1 MNSKPTRVFSTSG
14 TLVGVA
20 VPLDLQ
26 ELAGEGFSST
36 YAEVHNL
43 DLLNDYTV
51 TIQGF
56 PFILPALRALRLPS
70 FINVF
75 SINGTGDYIVLAGD
89 NPAVETSQ
97 TALPSLTSP
106 AQPVSVVTAVTPDNV
121 TLENVGPVTQVKDL
135 GISTAKLAALAVTG
149 AKLAASAVDTS
160 KLADLAATF
169 NKVGSGVNQNP
180 GRGAAVIF
188 DSTGVIV
195 GDRLTLT
202 FAGAPVI
209 YEFTNGGAPAPGTIG
224 VDIPTIVA
232 ALPAAVLANQP
243 LVSCSGT
250 AGVFWMGIS
259 VLSLV
264 QAATTLTAVSTGLT
278 VVENIAPVGE
288 ARVGL
293 EFHQWSITAL
303 NAAAGYPIYHSGTI
317 AAKWFMETTV
327 GGTQL
332 STVGIGFTPL
342 ATGDGITV
350 SGSGTVGNIMHVLL
364 AITY

>member
-1 MNSKPTRVFSTSG
+1 MSSKPTRVYSTSG

-20 VPLDLQ
+20 VPFDLQ

-36 YAEVHNL
+36 YAEIHNL

-56 PFILPALRALRLPS
+56 PFTLPALRALRLPS

-75 SINGTGDYIVLAGD
+75 SINGTGAYAVLAGD

-106 AQPVSVVTAVTPDNV
+106 AQPVSVVSAVTPDNV

-135 GISTAKLAALAVTG
+135 GISTAKLNNLAVTNG
-149 AKLAASAVDTS
+149 KM
-160 KLADLAATF
+160 ADLATTF

-195 GDRLTLT
+195 GDTLT
-202 FAGAPVI
+202 VTFSGAPTV
-209 YEFTNGGAPAPGTIG
+209 YEFTNGGAPAPGNIG
-224 VDIPTIVA
+224 VDIPTINVD
-232 ALPAAVLANQP
+232 LPAKVLANQP
-243 LVSCSGT
+243 LISCSGT
-250 AGVFWMGIS
+250 LGAFWFGVA

-264 QAATTLTAVSTGLT
+264 QAGTTLTAVSTGLT

-288 ARVGL
+288 SRVGL

-303 NAAAGYPIYHSGTI
+303 NASAGYPIYHSGTI
-317 AAKWFMETTV
+317 VAKWFVETTV
-327 GGTQL
+327 GGTQV
-332 STVGIGFTPL
+332 TPVGIGFTPL

-350 SGSGTVGNIMHVLL
+350 SGSGVVGNIMNVIL
-364 AITY
+364 AIQY